1 MALFSLLL
9 VSLTLSLTSS
19 TPSFTHTCTHRLVMC
34 QHRTATMEFS
44 TLCRFPAAI
53 ALLSSRR
60 HSLLNLSAKHATVL
74 VILALSGTIEQN
86 PGPQFTLYSLNI
98 RSFNL
103 DHALFLSDTLSDHHY
118 DVIALTETWLTT
130 RHTPAEL
137 ADITP
142 SGYDLLSCPRTSGS
156 GGGVAFLIRDALT
169 YSFQTISTKS
179 FEAITVTIKLPNSSH
194 LSIFNV
200 YRPPD
205 SSNHSQ
211 SFSTFLSEFQ
221 AQLSIFATT
230 PHPFLITGDFN
241 IHIDDT
247 TDSHSTSFMSLL
259 SDVNLTQ
266 YVSWPTH
273 LHGHTLDLIIAP
285 SSLDPHVEALS
296 STPSDHLPVLT
307 TLNMTSPAATQT
319 TSHPYRKIASIDTA
333 QFISDIANSNLVLH
347 PPSTL
352 DDLVQCY
359 NTTLSN
365 LLDTH
370 APLITK
376 TAKKKSKPWFTAALH
391 SLKIACRKAERA
403 WKQSRSTADRLTL
416 KTTLSRYYSSIRQA
430 KQDHYANLINT
441 CIGNPKKLWQ
451 TVNNILHRNKTSPL
465 PMSPPPGTSL
475 STLFASFFKDKIEQ
489 IRVKIASSWTNSQPS
504 YLNPHIPEP
513 PSPPASLLH
522 FRPVTEEE
530 VAKVLQM
537 SPDKF
542 CDLDP
547 IPTSLLKKCS
557 SVLVPVITN
566 IVNLSFSSGT
576 FPDNFKNS
584 VIKPLLKKANLDK
597 ETLSNYRP
605 VSNLSFISKL
615 TEKLVKLQLTEH
627 LDTHSLFNI
636 HQSAYTKSHSTETVL
651 LSLHDHLIQSMAHQ
665 KVTGLCLL
673 DLSAAFDTIDHSI
686 LLTRLS
692 SWFGLGGTALTWI
705 SSYLSSRTFSVSTRD
720 QLSPPS
726 SVSYGVPQGSV
737 LGPLLFIMYTTPLSH
752 LIQSHNTNHH
762 LYADDTQLFI
772 SIKPSEFQN
781 ASASLRAVFQS
792 ISNWMSLNMLALN
805 HSKTEFL
812 LIGSP
817 QQLSKIP
824 DTTLTLTPD
833 TILSPAKS
841 ARNLGFIFDP
851 HLSYHDHIS
860 TITKSCFIHIR
871 DLRRIR
877 PCLDYTTAA
886 NIATSLVQSKLDY
899 CNALYIGLPKTELN
913 RLQNIQNALARAVAN
928 QRRNEHI
935 TPTLQSLHWL
945 KIPERIHYKVLS
957 ITYNVLSS
965 SKPAYLSKLL
975 SLQSARSTRS
985 SKLITL
991 YPPAVTS
998 SRAILNRSYSYSVPR
1013 LWNSLPVELRTPND
1027 SSTPCVHSLSR
1038 QTFLSKLKTHLFR
1051 LSYPTAATLHTRNTR
1066 TAPHSRPPD

>member
-1 MALFSLLL
+1 MALFCLLL
-9 VSLTLSLTSS
+9 VSLTLSLTSPEPTYAQTRS
-19 TPSFTHTCTHRLVMC
+19 NRLVTC
-34 QHRTATMEFS
+34 QRLTATMEFS
-44 TLCRFPAAI
+44 TISRLPAAI
-53 ALLSSRR
+53 AILSSRR
-60 HSLLNLSAKHATVL
+60 HPLLNLSAKHATAL
-74 VILALSGTIEQN
+74 AILALSGTIELN

-98 RSFNL
+98 RSFNQV
-103 DHALFLSDTLSDHHY
+103 HAVFLSDTLSDHHY
-118 DVIALTETWLTT
+118 DVKALTETWLTT

-142 SGYDLLSCPRTSGS
+142 CGYDLLSCPRPSGT
-156 GGGVAFLIRDALT
+156 GGGVAFLIREALA
-169 YSFQTISTKS
+169 YSFQTISAKS
-179 FEAITVTIKLPNSSH
+179 FEAISATIKLPNSSPF
-194 LSIFNV
+194 SIFNV

-205 SSNHSQ
+205 SSSHSQ
-211 SFSTFLSEFQ
+211 SFSTFLSDFQ

-247 TDSHSTSFMSLL
+247 TDNHSTSFMSLL
-259 SDVNLTQ
+259 SDVNFIQ

-273 LHGHTLDLIIAP
+273 LHHTLDLIIAP
-285 SSLDPHVEALS
+285 SSLDPHVKGLS
-296 STPSDHLPVLT
+296 STPSDHMPVLT
-307 TLNMTSPAATQT
+307 TLNMVSPTISQT
-319 TSHPYRKIASIDTA
+319 TSHPYRRIASIDIA
-333 QFISDIANSNLVLH
+333 QFISDIANSVLILN

-359 NTTLSN
+359 NSTLSY

-391 SLKIACRKAERA
+391 ALKIACRKADRT
-403 WKQSRSTADRLTL
+403 WKQTRSTADRLTL
-416 KTTLSRYYSSIRQA
+416 KTSLSKYYTSIRQA
-430 KQDHYANLINT
+430 KEDHYSSLINT

-451 TVNNILHRNKTSPL
+451 TVNNILHRNKPTPL
-465 PMSPPPGTSL
+465 PMSPPLGTSL
-475 STLFASFFKDKIEQ
+475 STMFASFFKDKIDQ
-489 IRVKIASSWTNSQPS
+489 IRVKITSSWTNNQLSG
-504 YLNPHIPEP
+504 LNPHIPEP
-513 PSPPASLLH
+513 SSPPASLLQ
-522 FRPVTEEE
+522 FRSVTEEE
-530 VAKVLQM
+530 VTKVLQM
-537 SPDKF
+537 SPDKY

-557 SVLVPVITN
+557 SVLVPVITI

-576 FPDNFKNS
+576 FPENFKNS

-597 ETLSNYRP
+597 ESLSNYRP

-627 LDTHSLFNI
+627 LDSHSLFNI

-705 SSYLSSRTFSVSTRD
+705 SSYLSSRTFSVSIRD
-720 QLSPPS
+720 QLSPAS

-752 LIQSHNTNHH
+752 LIQSHDLNHH

-781 ASASLRAVFQS
+781 AASSLSAVFQS

-805 HSKTEFL
+805 PSKTEFL

-817 QQLSKIP
+817 QQLNKIS

-833 TILSPAKS
+833 TVLSPANS

-851 HLSYHDHIS
+851 HLSYHSHIS

-899 CNALYIGLPKTELN
+899 CNSLYIGLPKTELN
-913 RLQNIQNALARAVAN
+913 RLQNIQNTLARAVAN

-945 KIPERIHYKVLS
+945 KIPERINYKVLS

-965 SKPAYLSKLL
+965 SKPAYLSKLI
-975 SLQSARSTRS
+975 SLQPARSTRS

-991 YPPAVTS
+991 YHPAVTS
-998 SRAILNRSYSYSVPR
+998 SRAILNRSYSYSIPR
-1013 LWNSLPVELRTPND
+1013 LWNSLPAELRTPID
-1027 SSTPCVHSLSR
+1027 SSTPGVHSLSR

-1051 LSYPTAATLHTRNTR
+1051 LSYPTSTPHTTNNTH
-1066 TAPHSRPPD
+1066 TVSHSRPPD